1 MNELA
6 RHLMEDGSHGAL
18 PFHAGCP
25 VCRSE
30 RLAGQLPAPQV
41 VSARTRA
48 GLAAAVLAASAG
60 APATALATDPP
71 AEVDEETEGSAD
83 PGAADP
89 DGVAVPV
96 GAPPTPTIPDP
107 AALDGD
113 DADDAALESEG
124 TAEADPVEA
133 PEADD
138 LAAPPAAPAV
148 PVAPVAEPPQVP
160 AAAPAPP
167 PVEKAAK
174 RAPKRSAPKPARA
187 APAPAPAAAP
197 VARAPV
203 PVAQAITA
211 PAPAPRAAPVPAA
224 TGAKVHVVQRG
235 ESLWT
240 IARDRLDSGATS
252 AEIAREVQRIWDLNA
267 DAIGTGDPNLV
278 MAGQKLRL
286 R

>member
-30 RLAGQLPAPQV
+30 RLAGQLPTPQL

-71 AEVDEETEGSAD
+71 AEVDEETEGGAD

-89 DGVAVPV
+89 AGVAVPV

-107 AALDGD
+107 TAVEGD

-138 LAAPPAAPAV
+138 LAVPPAAPEV
-148 PVAPVAEPPQVP
+148 PVAPVANPPPVP
-160 AAAPAPP
+160 TAAPAPAP
-167 PVEKAAK
+167 APVEKEAK
-174 RAPKRSAPKPARA
+174 RAPKRSAPKPAKA
-187 APAPAPAAAP
+187 APAPAAGARSGGARSGPGRAGHRGSPPAAAVGSTGP
-197 VARAPV
+197 AKGSDACRAPRR
-203 PVAQAITA
+203 VAVEHRHR
-211 PAPAPRAAPVPAA
+211 PPGPRR
-224 TGAKVHVVQRG
+224 HER
-235 ESLWT
+235 
-240 IARDRLDSGATS
+240 RDRPRGPA
-252 AEIAREVQRIWDLNA
+252 DL
-267 DAIGTGDPNLV
+267 GPE
-278 MAGQKLRL
+278 R
-286 R
+286 